1 MPFGNPQREK
11 SFRCRSTHFFAEINI
26 FSFCVGVLKKNAN
39 TKDARKQGGKN
50 FLPSATHLSLTNFLT
65 RTILPPSPAARG
77 GYAASDAWDQ
87 RCLSPISLCSAARK
101 RFPKAAAFGSL
112 SWFVLSRMRKNEH
125 LCCTDQRAP
134 QVRSMIVRRKS
145 CKKSW
150 QFLLRK
156 AVCVSKEEVAENSAK
171 LPLPVAR
178 S

>member
-1 MPFGNPQREK
+1 MSFLKEMAKEREPRGLIPLGFPQRANVATFHSAHICAK
-11 SFRCRSTHFFAEINI
+11 ASV

-125 LCCTDQRAP
+125 Q
-134 QVRSMIVRRKS
+134 S
-145 CKKSW
+145 
-150 QFLLRK
+150 
-156 AVCVSKEEVAENSAK
+156 
-171 LPLPVAR
+171 
-178 S
+178 